1 MKKVLIATSLLVV
14 FALIYYFDL
23 HQYLSFSKIKE
34 VQGELQDYTSKHYL
48 FVIISFSLIY
58 IFSTALSIPGA
69 SLLTLLSG
77 ALFGVF
83 TGTILVSVSSTLGA
97 TLAFLGSRFLLQ
109 DWVQSKFPGAFK
121 KINDGVEKEGGF
133 YLFSTRLIPI
143 FPFFVVNLLMGL
155 TKIKTPTYMWISAL
169 GMFPAT
175 VVYVNAGTRL
185 SELESPSGILSP
197 ALIASF
203 VALGVFPVVAKKI
216 LDAVKEKRQTKKGHA

>member
-1 MKKVLIATSLLVV
+1 MKKILIATSLIVI
-14 FALIYYFDL
+14 FGLIYYFDL
-23 HQYLSFSKIKE
+23 HQYLSFAKIKE
-34 VQGELQDYTSKHYL
+34 VQGDLQDYTSKHYL
-48 FVIISFSLIY
+48 FVFVSFAAIY

-77 ALFGVF
+77 ALFGVIM
-83 TGTILVSVSSTLGA
+83 GTVLVSISSTMGA

-109 DWVQSKFPGAFK
+109 DWVQSKFPTAFN
-121 KINDGVEKEGGF
+121 KINDGVQKDGAF

-155 TKIKTPTYMWISAL
+155 TKIKVPTYMWVSAL
-169 GMFPAT
+169 GMLPAT

-197 ALIASF
+197 ALIGSF
-203 VALGVFPVVAKKI
+203 IALGVFPVLAKKI
-216 LDAVKEKRQTKKGHA
+216 LDAVKEKRQSTKKI